1 MILLL
6 LAAAAAE
13 PSETP
18 RAFIEQ
24 LYARYSEPAFSPFK
38 GPDQYFA
45 KRLLAAIDEDSRLN
59 RGEVGYLGGD
69 PICQCQD
76 AAGLRA
82 TIADVSLQRRDKAK
96 VRVSINLQGYPPRPA
111 TFTLVRTR
119 AGWRIADIASAEEPS
134 FLRGIEASNRT
145 ARAARR

>member
-45 KRLLAAIDEDSRLN
+45 KRLLAA
-59 RGEVGYLGGD
+59 
-69 PICQCQD
+69 
-76 AAGLRA
+76 
-82 TIADVSLQRRDKAK
+82 
-96 VRVSINLQGYPPRPA
+96 
-111 TFTLVRTR
+111 
-119 AGWRIADIASAEEPS
+119 ASP
-134 FLRGIEASNRT
+134 EANP
-145 ARAARR
+145 